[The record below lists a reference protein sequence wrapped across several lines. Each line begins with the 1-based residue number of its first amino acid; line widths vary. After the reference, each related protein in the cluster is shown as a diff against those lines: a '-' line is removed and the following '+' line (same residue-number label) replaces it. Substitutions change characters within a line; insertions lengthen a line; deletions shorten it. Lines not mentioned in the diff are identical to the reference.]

1 MGILKWLNKNFEEAA
16 LIGLLMIMTVIMG
29 VQVCARYL
37 FNFSLSWTEEITRY
51 LFVWSGFLSIAFAT
65 QRGIAIRLEQL
76 TEKMSA
82 RMKESVFLIDYGIE
96 FLFFAYLMPSAWRY
110 MQKAIMSGQVSTA
123 CEMPMWMLQSAPMVG
138 FVLVE
143 IRLIQ
148 KIIHGI
154 KTVKEAGTCQQ
165 Q

>member
-1 MGILKWLNKNFEEAA
+1 MGILKWLNKNFEEAV
-16 LIGLLMIMTVIMG
+16 LISLLMIMTVIMG

-76 TEKMSA
+76 TEKMST